1 MFFCFSTMEGL
12 MDYKTLLV
20 HLDLNSDNAGLL
32 NVTAEL
38 AERFGA
44 RVVGIAAA
52 HPIQPLVDEGFVM
65 PDISTYDHAEIKRE
79 LSACRQQ
86 FEAAL
91 KGRARETAWRSAIT
105 FRSLAAYIA
114 DEARCADLII
124 TPPDLGVALLDNSR
138 RVDIGDLA
146 FRAGRPVLIVPRGTK
161 SLPFQQVFLAWKDG
175 REARRAAADGLPLLK
190 AAGHA
195 IVLEV
200 TSEDQAPAAEPH
212 VRDVAAW
219 LGQHGVR
226 ATPMAV
232 GTKRL
237 EAGYLHAELL
247 DRKCDLL
254 VAGAYGHNRLG
265 EWIFGGVTQDVL
277 LDPNFCVLLSH

>member
-12 MDYKTLLV
+12 MDYRTLLV
-20 HLDLNSDNAGLL
+20 HLDLNSDNTGLL

-52 HPIQPLVDEGFVM
+52 QPIQPLVDEGFVM
-65 PDISTYDHAEIKRE
+65 PDITTYDHAEIKRE

-105 FRSLAAYIA
+105 FGSLAEYIA

-146 FRAGRPVLIVPRGTK
+146 FRAGRPVLIVPRGIK
-161 SLPFQQVFLAWKDG
+161 SLPLQQVFLAWKDG

-190 AAGHA
+190 AAGHTT
-195 IVLEV
+195 VLEV
-200 TSEDQAPAAEPH
+200 TSENQAPAAEPH

-219 LGQHGVR
+219 LGQHDVR